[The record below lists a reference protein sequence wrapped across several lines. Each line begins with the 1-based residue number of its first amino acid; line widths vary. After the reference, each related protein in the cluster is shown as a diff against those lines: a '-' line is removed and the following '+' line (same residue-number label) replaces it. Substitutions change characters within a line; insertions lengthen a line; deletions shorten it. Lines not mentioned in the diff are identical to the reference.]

1 MSDFELALIS
11 KIANTISPRVINKN
25 TFLKVLSNVYLCY
38 FKPENR
44 VLNVMDTCNMEMF
57 ALTEN

>member
-25 TFLKVLSNVYLCY
+25 TFLKVLSNVYLRY